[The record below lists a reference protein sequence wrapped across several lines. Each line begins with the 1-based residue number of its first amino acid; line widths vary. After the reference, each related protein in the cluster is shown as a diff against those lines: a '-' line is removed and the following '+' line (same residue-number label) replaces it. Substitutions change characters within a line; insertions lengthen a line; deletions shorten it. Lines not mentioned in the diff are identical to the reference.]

1 LLVKFNITPLPG
13 YNFRMSMYVGTFLP
27 AFIKNIFT
35 VYLLCAR
42 HTSRAWEYSGDRDAD
57 VMELTLAWQHQ
68 KMNK

>member
-1 LLVKFNITPLPG
+1 
-13 YNFRMSMYVGTFLP
+13 MSMYVGTFLP